1 MGSDIARIH
10 RGKFAG
16 LFQQLPFPCRCAVSA
31 QLLSVC
37 FLLTDNNRHCADGGE
52 EATFASASASSEEE
66 HDHDHDHEHAEK
78 ASSTASSAASSTM
91 AISTKLTATESGNS
105 TSSSTTTSA
114 SSSLPTAVSA
124 CHTHGETELFCMAG
138 RDEWEVISEWD
149 AENPPKSFD
158 SCHAH
163 GEEL

>member
-91 AISTKLTATESGNS
+91 AISTKLTAT
-105 TSSSTTTSA
+105 
-114 SSSLPTAVSA
+114 AVSA